1 MNEIIRNYET
11 LLADIQKKSAG
22 RTFLLPVSKTFPA
35 SDIKILYDHGVRH
48 FAENRLQE
56 LDPKSHELPSDIKWH
71 FIGHL
76 QSNKVRKVVP
86 LAYAIHSV
94 DSVSL
99 LDKIDRAAAE
109 FQHHIKCFIEFKPEG
124 EDSKTGAGI
133 NLADELFERAEKC
146 SEFCTVCGIMGMA
159 PLGGTAEQN
168 SAAFKKL
175 HDLLDYANTKFKLN
189 MTELSMGMSGDYTE
203 AISHGSTIVR
213 IGSAIFGKRDYQI

>member
-76 QSNKVRKVVP
+76 QSNKVRKVVRRMFGN
-86 LAYAIHSV
+86 S
-94 DSVSL
+94 
-99 LDKIDRAAAE
+99 R
-109 FQHHIKCFIEFKPEG
+109 G
-124 EDSKTGAGI
+124 E
-133 NLADELFERAEKC
+133 L
-146 SEFCTVCGIMGMA
+146 
-159 PLGGTAEQN
+159 
-168 SAAFKKL
+168 
-175 HDLLDYANTKFKLN
+175 
-189 MTELSMGMSGDYTE
+189 
-203 AISHGSTIVR
+203 
-213 IGSAIFGKRDYQI
+213 